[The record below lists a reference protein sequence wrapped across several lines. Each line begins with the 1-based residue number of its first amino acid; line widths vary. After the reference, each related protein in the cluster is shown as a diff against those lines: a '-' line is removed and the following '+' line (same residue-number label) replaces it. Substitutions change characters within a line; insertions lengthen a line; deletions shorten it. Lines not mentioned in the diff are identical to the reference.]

1 LGSSTISAHQR
12 TQQRGKAQTMQMPHS
27 VASLTILLESEGLL
41 ERSAQGRQ
49 VAYTGTTAA
58 AAASRAAPT
67 LGHE

>member
-1 LGSSTISAHQR
+1 
-12 TQQRGKAQTMQMPHS
+12 MQMPHS